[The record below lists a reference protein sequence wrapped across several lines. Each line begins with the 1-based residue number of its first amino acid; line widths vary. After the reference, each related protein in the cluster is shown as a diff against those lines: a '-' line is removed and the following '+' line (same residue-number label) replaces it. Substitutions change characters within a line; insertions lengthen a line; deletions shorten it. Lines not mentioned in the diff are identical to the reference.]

1 MCTLTHS
8 HTYAR
13 TSNFTASSTW
23 ESPYL
28 EPSELTP
35 AEVFWCFLLC
45 THECWGRLLLLQEL
59 EGSTLEIP
67 IPGEPRTTTGLR
79 MKRRVVTTQ
88 EAAAEDDRS
97 AGLQIGSVGVRGQMM
112 NAHSKTSLRATW
124 DVKCATPSRHLL
136 LYRWHHFFFLAG
148 NRDSQE
154 GFYCNERCVLGVY
167 RTIILSSA
175 LLSIQNAPLAN
186 GTALFHC
193 WVNFIRIIVYVHT
206 G

>member
-1 MCTLTHS
+1 MNAGGGCRCCCCCCCRNWRE
-8 HTYAR
+8 AR
-13 TSNFTASSTW
+13 SIT
-23 ESPYL
+23 
-28 EPSELTP
+28 
-35 AEVFWCFLLC
+35 
-45 THECWGRLLLLQEL
+45 
-59 EGSTLEIP
+59 

-112 NAHSKTSLRATW
+112 NAHSKTSLRASW

-148 NRDSQE
+148 SRDSQE
-154 GFYCNERCVLGVY
+154 GFYCKERCVLEVY
-167 RTIILSSA
+167 CTIILSSA
-175 LLSIQNAPLAN
+175 LLSIQN
-186 GTALFHC
+186 GTALFH
-193 WVNFIRIIVYVHT
+193 